1 MLFRSKPLR
10 RNWAVPPGDIIRE
23 YIECYNLTNRE
34 FGEMCGCSV
43 LSVIDI
49 VYDYKPL
56 KRKLAEKFAKV
67 VDIPSDA
74 LMRIEEEYREFQTR
88 SANNALQLWKR
99 SFWSWVRGYFK

>member
-1 MLFRSKPLR
+1 MLFRSTPLR

-67 VDIPSDA
+67 VRYSIGRTNA
-74 LMRIEEEYREFQTR
+74 NRRRI
-88 SANNALQLWKR
+88 S
-99 SFWSWVRGYFK
+99 